1 MALTQITNG
10 MIADGAVSAAKLAG
24 DVTLSPVT
32 IKLITDSTLINLN
45 DVASSYNNVG
55 SSFSAVIP
63 ASGFIRV
70 SASCRLQND
79 FSGAAN
85 IALVLGIRIG
95 TTNYWFGDYLATG
108 VLTRRGYII
117 YSASVLND
125 YVENYGSGAFAG
137 NGLSQDMNILAKSI
151 PTGTQT
157 IQLIA
162 ARGTG
167 TTATSLRGATTTTRV
182 VLEFV
187 SAA

>member
-32 IKLITDSTLINLN
+32 TKLITDSTLINLN

-63 ASGFIRV
+63 TSGFIRI

-79 FSGAAN
+79 FSGATTMT
-85 IALVLGIRIG
+85 LLFGIRIG
-95 TTNYWFGDYLATG
+95 TTNYWFSEWNVNG
-108 VLTRRGYII
+108 VLNRRGYLIVAV
-117 YSASVLND
+117 SALNE
-125 YVENYGSGAFAG
+125 YTETYGSGGYAG
-137 NGLSQDMNILAKSI
+137 NGVPLEISIAGKSI

-162 ARGTG
+162 SRVGGSAC
-167 TTATSLRGATTTTRV
+167 SLRGATTPTRV
-182 VLEFV
+182 SLEFV